1 MARWLAVG
9 LSSLF
14 ATADGA
20 QLLESGAV
28 ERVQRGAV
36 HCERGFAPPA
46 LVSDLRADMD
56 ALAHAGLFSAAGSG
70 GRSGYEDTL
79 RSAEYCDPVGRLERS
94 LGDFEAFFCLWERL
108 DAVRQHLAMEMGCP
122 FLPEMEL
129 HYVRY
134 PPGGFFG
141 RHVDDYES
149 STTAAQ
155 PAGQVDAAGQGGRR
169 AVSFICYLTP
179 PDAPWQEAD
188 GGQLRAFRVASDQN
202 DEDGEEVWD
211 DFSPDSGALVLFD
224 SCRVE
229 HEVLPTTKTRDCLIG
244 WFHVTQSTPLS
255 ALRGGWI
262 PSSAIHTSADVVTSR
277 PPADATMRSLRCV
290 NAGGP
295 IVSRADTS
303 RSLRGLRCPNEL
315 VLRRASSLLMEDK
328 SQPLTSE
335 SAAEMLEMTFVHA
348 CMALASGDVTTLKLF
363 IAAAVGAC
371 RLGVSHP
378 ELIRILGECT
388 SNTANRPLMP
398 EELELRH
405 TWISLVYLTLQIVE
419 GKEEGASHPGQT
431 VSTAERK
438 ELLPFTEAV
447 VLRVGEGATLQSLS
461 IEDIAPTPIDEPRTP
476 MQTAILKQNMR
487 LVFLTLMVLQEEAEA
502 AGKTVARPFIPGT
515 GPKRGDGLSA
525 W

>member
-1 MARWLAVG
+1 
-9 LSSLF
+9 
-14 ATADGA
+14 
-20 QLLESGAV
+20 
-28 ERVQRGAV
+28 
-36 HCERGFAPPA
+36 
-46 LVSDLRADMD
+46 
-56 ALAHAGLFSAAGSG
+56 
-70 GRSGYEDTL
+70 
-79 RSAEYCDPVGRLERS
+79 
-94 LGDFEAFFCLWERL
+94 
-108 DAVRQHLAMEMGCP
+108 
-122 FLPEMEL
+122 
-129 HYVRY
+129 
-134 PPGGFFG
+134 
-141 RHVDDYES
+141 
-149 STTAAQ
+149 
-155 PAGQVDAAGQGGRR
+155 
-169 AVSFICYLTP
+169 
-179 PDAPWQEAD
+179 
-188 GGQLRAFRVASDQN
+188 
-202 DEDGEEVWD
+202 
-211 DFSPDSGALVLFD
+211 
-224 SCRVE
+224 
-229 HEVLPTTKTRDCLIG
+229 
-244 WFHVTQSTPLS
+244 
-255 ALRGGWI
+255 
-262 PSSAIHTSADVVTSR
+262 
-277 PPADATMRSLRCV
+277 
-290 NAGGP
+290 
-295 IVSRADTS
+295 
-303 RSLRGLRCPNEL
+303 
-315 VLRRASSLLMEDK
+315 
-328 SQPLTSE
+328 
-335 SAAEMLEMTFVHA
+335 
-348 CMALASGDVTTLKLF
+348 MALASGDVTTLKLF